1 MAATVTDTAPEAK
14 VTVPLRVWLRG
25 GAFFVSLA
33 LVGVAL
39 KFTGAGDIL
48 SEKWVDLHIRG
59 AGISGELLFVVIGA
73 LATAVGLPRQIISF
87 LAGYAFGLMGGTIVA
102 LAATV
107 IGCMISFY
115 YARFLG
121 RDLVLAKASKRIRQA
136 DRFFGHNTFTM
147 ALLIRLLPVGNNL
160 VTSLAAG
167 VSSAK
172 GVPFFA
178 GSALGYVPQTLVFV
192 LFGSGL
198 QLEPELRISVSIVL
212 FAASAVLGIYLYR
225 RFRKGREFADAAE

>member
-1 MAATVTDTAPEAK
+1 MTEAAPDAK
-14 VTVPLRVWLRG
+14 VAVPLKIWLRG

-33 LVGVAL
+33 VLGAAL
-39 KFTGAGDIL
+39 KFTGVGDIL
-48 SEKWVDLHIRG
+48 SESWVDVHIRG
-59 AGISGELLFVVIGA
+59 AGIGGEALFVAVAAIA
-73 LATAVGLPRQIISF
+73 AAVGLPRQIVSF
-87 LAGYAFGLMGGTIVA
+87 LAGYAFGLIGGTVVA

-107 IGCMISFY
+107 IGCMLTFY

-121 RDLVLAKASKRIRQA
+121 RDLVMAKASKRIRQA
-136 DRFFGHNTFTM
+136 DRFFGDNIFTM
-147 ALLIRLLPVGNNL
+147 ALLIRLLPVGSNL

-167 VSSAK
+167 VSNAR

-178 GSALGYVPQTLVFV
+178 GSGLGYIPQTLVFV

-198 QLEPELRISVSIVL
+198 QLEPELRISVSVVL
-212 FAASAVLGIYLYR
+212 FAASAALGIYLYR

>member
-1 MAATVTDTAPEAK
+1 MTDAAPEPK
-14 VTVPLRVWLRG
+14 VAVPLRVWLRG

-33 LVGVAL
+33 IVGVAL
-39 KFTGAGDIL
+39 KLTGTGDVL
-48 SEKWVDLHIRG
+48 SESWVDLHIRG
-59 AGISGELLFVVIGA
+59 AGIYGELLLLAVGA
-73 LATAVGLPRQIISF
+73 AASAVGLPRQIVSF
-87 LAGYAFGLMGGTIVA
+87 LAGYAFGLVGGTIVA
-102 LAATV
+102 LVATV

-121 RDLVLAKASKRIRQA
+121 RDLVLAKASKRIHQA
-136 DRFFGHNTFTM
+136 DRFFGRNTFTM

-160 VTSLAAG
+160 ITSLAAG

-172 GVPFFA
+172 SVPFFA
-178 GSALGYVPQTLVFV
+178 GSGLGYVPQTLVFV

-198 QLEPELRISVSIVL
+198 QLEPALRISVSVVL
-212 FAASAVLGIYLYR
+212 FVASAALGLYLYR